1 MAHLY
6 IQIYEPLYVKAGDVW
21 ITPSTASTVGEIKQF
36 TSTKG
41 WDNLIISNLYQSLVS
56 RGYQGSE
63 EDLLQ
68 ALVSE
73 AEKTDTAANIS
84 TTSGQ
89 SVQEVL
95 DSLESTLED
104 LNQVVEE
111 NVNNIE
117 ILQTTTEEQ
126 GDKIDSLDKEVAT
139 KQDTLESGTNIK
151 TINAASILGSGDI
164 EIPVMN
170 PQVAPSALAT
180 EAQLADVITAF
191 NNLITLLTT
200 SKILKTA

>member
-73 AEKTDTAANIS
+73 AEKTDTAVNIS

-126 GDKIDSLDKEVAT
+126 GNKINSLDQEVAT
-139 KQDTLESGTNIK
+139 KQDTLKSGTNIK

-164 EIPVMN
+164 KIPVMN

>member
-73 AEKTDTAANIS
+73 AEKTDTAVNIS

-126 GDKIDSLDKEVAT
+126 GGKIDSLDQEVAT
-139 KQDTLESGTNIK
+139 KQDALESGTNIK
-151 TINAASILGSGDI
+151 TINATSVLGSGDI
-164 EIPVMN
+164 KIPVMN

>member
-139 KQDTLESGTNIK
+139 KQDTLESGANIK

>member
-73 AEKTDTAANIS
+73 AEKTDTAVNIS

-126 GDKIDSLDKEVAT
+126 GNKIDSLDKEVAT
-139 KQDTLESGTNIK
+139 KQDTLVSGTNIK
-151 TINAASILGSGDI
+151 TINATSILGSGNI
-164 EIPVMN
+164 EIPVMS